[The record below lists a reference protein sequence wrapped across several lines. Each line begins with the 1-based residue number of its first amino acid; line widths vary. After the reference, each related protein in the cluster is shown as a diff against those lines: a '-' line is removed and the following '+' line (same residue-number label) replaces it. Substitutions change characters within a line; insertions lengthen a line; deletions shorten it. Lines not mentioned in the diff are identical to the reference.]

1 MNRMSAKK
9 LEVIKEEI
17 LRQRPDLNTQKIDS
31 IISDIRDHDEFTESQ
46 GNEHAYQYAIA
57 DKFDSIKKVL
67 LSEFEETDP
76 VMKNMEKIR
85 KTVLNSPAVNE
96 HRANTYRRNTRK
108 SNMANSNS
116 NANSVWN
123 AYSSH
128 WEQKYANARAQ
139 KGGKGKRKTRKS
151 RNKR

>member
-1 MNRMSAKK
+1 MSAKK
-9 LEVIKEEI
+9 LEVVKEEI
-17 LRQRPDLNTQKIDS
+17 LRKRPDLNTQKIDS
-31 IISDIRDHDEFTESQ
+31 IISDIREHDEFTESH
-46 GNEHAYQYAIA
+46 GNEYAYQYAIA

-67 LSEFEETDP
+67 LTEFEETDP

-96 HRANTYRRNTRK
+96 HRANTYRRNRNK
-108 SNMANSNS
+108 NNSNS

-128 WEQKYANARAQ
+128 WEQKYANAHAQ
-139 KGGKGKRKTRKS
+139 KGGKRKRITRKS
-151 RNKR
+151 RTTRSR